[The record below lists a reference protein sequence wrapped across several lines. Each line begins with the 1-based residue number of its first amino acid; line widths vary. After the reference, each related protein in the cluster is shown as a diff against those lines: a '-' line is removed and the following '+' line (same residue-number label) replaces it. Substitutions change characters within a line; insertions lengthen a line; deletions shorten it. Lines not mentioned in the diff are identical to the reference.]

1 MAQISVGTNRR
12 EKMKTLASIKRLSA
26 AFGALV
32 ILAALV
38 AACGGGGSSSGSTE
52 GGGEEGGGGG
62 AKKIAL
68 LLPESKTSRYE
79 AHDRP
84 EFEENVEKLCPE
96 CEIIYSNANQSTSEQ
111 QSQGEAAITQG
122 VDVIVLDAVDATAV
136 GSIVTKAD
144 QEGIPVVSYD
154 RLVLGAEIAAYVSFE
169 NEHVGELQAEALSEK
184 LKEEGSPTGPIVMI
198 NGDPTD
204 PNAGQFK
211 AGAHKVFDG
220 NGMKI
225 AKEYDTPEWSPDEA
239 QKEMEQATTAL
250 GENGFAGVYAAND
263 GTAGGAIAAMKSAG
277 IKPESKPMTGQDAEL
292 EAIQRILVGE
302 QFMTVYKAIKPE
314 TKAAAE
320 IAVALAN
327 GEEIPAGLINGKTD
341 NEVEEVPSV
350 LLEPIAVTKEN
361 INETV
366 VKDEFWPAS
375 EICTGPYK
383 AACKEAGIE

>member
-1 MAQISVGTNRR
+1 MSNSA
-12 EKMKTLASIKRLSA
+12 LALKRLAIAMGAVVLIA
-26 AFGALV
+26 A
-32 ILAALV
+32 V
-38 AACGGGGSSSGSTE
+38 AAGCGGSDNSSSS
-52 GGGEEGGGGG
+52 GGGGG
-62 AKKIAL
+62 ETGGGGGGGKIAL

-84 EFEENVEKLCPE
+84 EFEENVEELCPE

-122 VDVIVLDAVDATAV
+122 VDVMVLDAVDANAV
-136 GSIVTKAD
+136 GSVVQKAD

-154 RLVLGAEIAAYVSFE
+154 RLVLGAPIAAYVSFE

-211 AGAHKVFDG
+211 AGAKKIFEKEGV
-220 NGMKI
+220 KI

-239 QKEMEQATTAL
+239 QKEMEQAVTAL
-250 GENGFAGVYAAND
+250 GENGFAAVYAAND

-277 IKPESKPMTGQDAEL
+277 IKPGSKPTTGQDAEL

-302 QFMTVYKAIKPE
+302 QFITIYKATSLE
-314 TKAAAE
+314 TRAAAE
-320 IAVALAN
+320 IAVALVE
-327 GEEIPAGLINGKTD
+327 GEEFPPGLITGKTD
-341 NEVEEVPSV
+341 NEAEEVPSV
-350 LLEPIAVTKEN
+350 LLEPVAVMKEN
-361 INETV
+361 VNETV
-366 VKDEFWPAS
+366 VKDGYWTAS

-383 AACKEAGIE
+383 AGCEEAGIE

>member
-1 MAQISVGTNRR
+1 MIETAN
-12 EKMKTLASIKRLSA
+12 LKRLV
-26 AFGALV
+26 F
-32 ILAALV
+32 ALV
-38 AACGGGGSSSGSTE
+38 AIVAVAAVAVGCGSSGSSSSSSETE
-52 GGGEEGGGGG
+52 ASGGGGG
-62 AKKIAL
+62 GGGTIAL

-84 EFEENVEKLCPE
+84 EFEENVKKLCSE
-96 CEIIYSNANQSTSEQ
+96 CKIIYSNANQSTSEQ

-122 VDVIVLDAVDATAV
+122 VDVMVLDAVDANAV
-136 GSIVTKAD
+136 GSVVQKAD

-154 RLVLGAEIAAYVSFE
+154 RLVLGAEIAAYVSFQ
-169 NEHVGELQAEALSEK
+169 NEHVGELQAEALIGK
-184 LKEEGSPTGPIVMI
+184 LKEEGSPKGPIVMI

-211 AGAHKVFDG
+211 AGAHKILDKEGV
-220 NGMKI
+220 KI

-250 GENGFAGVYAAND
+250 GANGFAAVYAAND

-277 IKPESKPMTGQDAEL
+277 IKPATKPTTGQDAEL

-314 TKAAAE
+314 AKAAAE
-320 IAVALAN
+320 IAVALAQ
-327 GEEIPAGLINGKTD
+327 GEEIPAGLINGKTN
-341 NEVEEVPSV
+341 NELEEVPSV
-350 LLEPIAVTKEN
+350 LLEPVAVTKEN
-361 INETV
+361 INETI
-366 VKDEFWPAS
+366 VKDEFWPVS